1 MACPSTDMHPLP
13 MPKPMKNDKNCQMV
27 WMRPL
32 YKKHLFMPGPEKTVS
47 IKGRLPFLFYLAL
60 SRLLIAISAC
70 ISLIIPL
77 AP

>member
-13 MPKPMKNDKNCQMV
+13 MPKPMKNDKNCQTV

-47 IKGRLPFLFYLAL
+47 IKSGCRFYLIWPL
-60 SRLLIAISAC
+60 SRLLIAISSC